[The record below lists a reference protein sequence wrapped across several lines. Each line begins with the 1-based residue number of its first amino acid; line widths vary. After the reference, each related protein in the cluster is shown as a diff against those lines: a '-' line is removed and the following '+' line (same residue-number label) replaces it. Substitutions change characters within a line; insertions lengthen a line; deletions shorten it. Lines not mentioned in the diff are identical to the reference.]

1 MMKKLIAL
9 LCCIALIACGALAL
23 AEGEKIAL
31 ITMDSID
38 QHWVTL
44 NEGAQKAA
52 EELGA
57 TVTFMAPN
65 TKDDAQQIEQV
76 NNAVAGGYQAIIVA
90 ANGPDAISSA
100 LKDAAS
106 QGVKIVYVDSP
117 ANVEAEA
124 TFSTDNKAAGKTA
137 GETMLAAL
145 TEKGITS
152 GNIGIINVNAATDSC
167 VMREEGFR
175 SAFEGTEFTLME
187 TQYGEGDAAKSQSIA
202 ENYITQGVVGI
213 FGCNEGSTTGAGNA
227 IKASGSDAIVGVGF
241 DKSDAI
247 LGLIEDGHLLATMA
261 QNPDVMGYE
270 GVKAAVAALNGESL
284 GGAVTDTGVS
294 VLTK

>member
-1 MMKKLIAL
+1 MKKLLTVILSIAL
-9 LCCIALIACGALAL
+9 VLMLAASALA
-23 AEGEKIAL
+23 AGEQIAL

-52 EELGA
+52 EELGV

-100 LKDAAS
+100 LKEAAS

-137 GETMLAAL
+137 GETMLAKL
-145 TEKGITS
+145 TEMGVTTGS
-152 GNIGIINVNAATDSC
+152 IGIINVNAATDSC

-175 SAFEGTEFTLME
+175 SAFEGTEFTLLE

-227 IKASGSDAIVGVGF
+227 IKASGSSEIVGVGF

-247 LGLIEDGHLLATMA
+247 LGLIEDGYLLATMA